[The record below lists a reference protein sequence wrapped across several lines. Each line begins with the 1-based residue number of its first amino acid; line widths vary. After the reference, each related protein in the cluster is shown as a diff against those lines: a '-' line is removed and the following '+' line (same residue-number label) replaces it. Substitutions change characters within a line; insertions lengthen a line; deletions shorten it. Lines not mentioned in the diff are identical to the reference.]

1 VSRAVDRV
9 LDVFETLS
17 EEPEGLSL
25 SELARRLEVPKGS
38 LHPIVARLLAR
49 GYLARRGAAGGAG
62 GAGVG
67 ELRLGLHLWS
77 TGAAY
82 LERLDLVPVA
92 QPAMRRLADA
102 LNESVQLAM
111 LDGVHN
117 VYVARQDSR
126 QPVRLVSRV
135 GARLHAHATGLGKM
149 LLAALPDAEVRRR
162 LGPGPLPRFT
172 AGTLAGVDALC
183 AELARIRERGYATDD
198 EEYTPGIRC
207 VAMPVRDRSGETVA
221 AMSVSVPAFRFDAAL
236 RERALAALGAATRE
250 VSSELGWRPQA
261 GGAAGGAQQA
271 TAPRHARRR
280 AAPVTPTPV
289 TAGAPATARA

>member
-49 GYLARRGAAGGAG
+49 GYLARRGAA
-62 GAGVG
+62 G

-135 GARLHAHATGLGKM
+135 GARLLAHATGLGKM

-172 AGTLAGVDALC
+172 DGTLAGVDALC
-183 AELARIRERGYATDD
+183 AELGRIRERGDATDD

-250 VSSELGWRPQA
+250 VSSELGWRPPA
-261 GGAAGGAQQA
+261 GGAAQ
-271 TAPRHARRR
+271 
-280 AAPVTPTPV
+280 VTPTPV